1 MVPRRERN
9 AVFTGFFGCWALL
22 PLNSDHFA
30 FYCSVLPPYSC
41 ILPEWSGKGCRG
53 LVRSATFRLKTA
65 VCDIASALDGFTGDI
80 LTAPSRLRVAWEA
93 HFYASNVE
101 PFVNAFRYAIQSDV
115 RRSGVLLCPVVPCL
129 RCRAS
134 RSHHL
139 VLPGGEAGHRLLLG
153 DEFCAA
159 LGGAHLL
166 HDALGHRPGAVA
178 VFDAVGNDASDGLL
192 GGVLDASNA
201 LTAVQPRGAYASAR
215 RGSPAPL
222 RYLRRRRKRR
232 T

>member
-129 RCRAS
+129 RCRAG

-139 VLPGGEAGHRLLLG
+139 VLPGGEA
-153 DEFCAA
+153 
-159 LGGAHLL
+159 
-166 HDALGHRPGAVA
+166 GHRPGAVA

-201 LTAVQPRGAYASAR
+201 LTAVQPRGAYEFR
-215 RGSPAPL
+215 AP
-222 RYLRRRRKRR
+222 YGAE
-232 T
+232 TI